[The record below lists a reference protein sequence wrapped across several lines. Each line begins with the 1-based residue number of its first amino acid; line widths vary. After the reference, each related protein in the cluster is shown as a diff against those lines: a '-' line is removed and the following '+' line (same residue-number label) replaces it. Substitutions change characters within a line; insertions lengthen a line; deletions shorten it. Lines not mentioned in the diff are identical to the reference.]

1 VTGPRHIEAGLSPF
15 AEDRYAANSDERFTR
30 LSMRVTMKP
39 SQKGKLRSLT
49 FVLAAVFLLI
59 FGFVP
64 GEGSARLLPALD
76 TSSPY
81 ATMRSFDQEMQ
92 RIAELYQA
100 YRAHPSERA
109 QRALGA
115 ATSRAAHQLLDMSHV
130 PPATHPRVG
139 TRTLLELADIFL
151 RLPEVAPETI
161 PGAPGQTGRPVTA
174 RWTFPGTEIRIERIS
189 QGDAPP
195 DFRFSSSTV
204 ARIYEFHFAIIK
216 EPPLRPAPLTHW
228 RQAQIDMAGPLVP
241 MRLVENLP
249 LWLRRPV
256 LEAPIW
262 KILATLV
269 VAILAFA
276 VMIIWGRLIQ
286 RLARHAT
293 PPRRTARWLTVPLVI
308 TLTASLAH
316 YVIDRQINLTGALD
330 LEALITTLLL
340 YFSAAWAT
348 ALVCRFLAEAIIA
361 SPRVPDDGYDA
372 HLLRLLAR
380 VTGFIG
386 GIAVLVYGANDLG
399 LPALGV
405 AAGLGVGSVALA
417 LASQSTV
424 ENLFGGVSI
433 FADRPFRVGD
443 LIRFN
448 DLKGNVETIGP
459 RSTRIRAP
467 DGTLT
472 TVPNADIARA
482 HVNNLSVRNSFLFE
496 HRVNLPSG
504 ATAAQITA
512 LLAMFRQLLEE
523 HPAIAK
529 SDGPPHVRLTSLAPD
544 SGGIHLFAHVIA
556 KDEEAFLQTQEA
568 LLLRIMKLLSD
579 DAITG
584 TS

>member
-1 VTGPRHIEAGLSPF
+1 MPMHATIKPR
-15 AEDRYAANSDERFTR
+15 
-30 LSMRVTMKP
+30 
-39 SQKGKLRSLT
+39 QKGKLRSLS
-49 FVLAAVFLLI
+49 
-59 FGFVP
+59 FVP
-64 GEGSARLLPALD
+64 AAIFFLILGLLPLASSARLLPALD

-81 ATMRSFDQEMQ
+81 ATMQSFDNELQ
-92 RIAELYQA
+92 RLAALYQT
-100 YRAHPSERA
+100 YRAQPSDQA
-109 QRALGA
+109 QRTLDAAAIRA
-115 ATSRAAHQLLDMSHV
+115 ATQLLDMSHV
-130 PPATHPRVG
+130 APATQIRIG

-161 PGAPGQTGRPVTA
+161 PGAPGQTGRPVPV
-174 RWTFPGTEIRIERIS
+174 RWILPGTEIRIERIS
-189 QGDAPP
+189 QGEAPP

-204 ARIYEFHFAIIK
+204 ARITEFYAAIIDQ
-216 EPPLRPAPLTHW
+216 PPLRPAPLTHW
-228 RQAQIDMAGPLVP
+228 RQAQIDMVGPLIP
-241 MRLVENLP
+241 MGLIENLP
-249 LWLRRPV
+249 QWLRRPV
-256 LEAPIW
+256 MGAPIW
-262 KILATLV
+262 KILASLV
-269 VAILAFA
+269 VTILALA
-276 VMIIWGRLIQ
+276 VIITWWRVIS

-293 PPRRTARWLTVPLVI
+293 PMRRTARWLTVPLVI
-308 TLTASLAH
+308 ALTAGLAD
-316 YVIDRQINLTGALD
+316 YLIDLQINVTGVLG
-330 LEALITTLLL
+330 LEPLAKTFLL
-340 YFSAAWAT
+340 YLAAAWAT

-361 SPRVPDDGYDA
+361 SPRVPDESYDA

-386 GIAVLVYGANDLG
+386 GAAVLVYGANDLG

-433 FADRPFRVGD
+433 FADRAFRVGD
-443 LIRFN
+443 FIRFGV
-448 DLKGNVETIGP
+448 LKGTVEAIGP

-467 DGTLT
+467 DGTLI
-472 TVPNADIARA
+472 TVPNADIAKA

-512 LLAMFRQLLEE
+512 LLAIFRKLLED
-523 HPAIAK
+523 HPAIEK
-529 SDGPPHVRLTSLAPD
+529 SDGPPHVRLTSLTPD

-556 KDEEAFLQTQEA
+556 KDEAAFLHTQEE

-579 DAITG
+579 ETVTG

>member
-1 VTGPRHIEAGLSPF
+1 MPKR
-15 AEDRYAANSDERFTR
+15 
-30 LSMRVTMKP
+30 M
-39 SQKGKLRSLT
+39 
-49 FVLAAVFLLI
+49 FVALLLLI
-59 FGFVP
+59 LGLLP
-64 GEGSARLLPALD
+64 LAGSARLVPALD

-92 RIAELYQA
+92 RIAALYQA
-100 YRAHPSERA
+100 YRAHPTARA
-109 QRALGA
+109 QRALSA
-115 ATSRAAHQLLDMSHV
+115 AASRAANQLLDMSHV
-130 PPATHPRVG
+130 PPATHQRLG
-139 TRTLLELADIFL
+139 LRTLLELADIML
-151 RLPEVAPETI
+151 RLPEIAPETI
-161 PGAPGQTGRPVTA
+161 PGAPGQTGRPVPI
-174 RWTFPGTEIRIERIS
+174 RWTLPDTEIRIERIS
-189 QGDAPP
+189 QGDTPP

-204 ARIYEFHFAIIK
+204 ARIGEFHFAIIDQ
-216 EPPLRPAPLTHW
+216 PPLRPAPLTHW
-228 RQAQIDMAGPLVP
+228 RQAQIDMTGPLVP

-249 LWLRRPV
+249 LWLRRSV
-256 LEAPIW
+256 GEAPIW

-269 VAILAFA
+269 VTILAFA
-276 VMIIWGRLIQ
+276 VMITWGRLIR

-293 PPRRTARWLTVPLVI
+293 PLRRTARWLTVPLVI
-308 TLTASLAH
+308 ALTASLAH
-316 YVIDRQINLTGALD
+316 HLIDRQINLTGVFD
-330 LEALITTLLL
+330 LEALVTTLLL
-340 YFSAAWAT
+340 YIAGAWAM
-348 ALVCRFLAEAIIA
+348 ALIFRFLAEAIIA

-386 GIAVLVYGANDLG
+386 AVAVLVYGANDLG

-448 DLKGNVETIGP
+448 DLKGIVESIGP

-496 HRVNLPSG
+496 HRVNLPPG

-512 LLAMFRQLLEE
+512 LLAMFRKLLED

-529 SDGPPHVRLTSLAPD
+529 SDGPPRVRLTSLAPD

-568 LLLRIMKLLSD
+568 LLLRIMKRLSD

>member
-1 VTGPRHIEAGLSPF
+1 MPQRVF
-15 AEDRYAANSDERFTR
+15 AA
-30 LSMRVTMKP
+30 
-39 SQKGKLRSLT
+39 
-49 FVLAAVFLLI
+49 FLLLI
-59 FGFVP
+59 VGLLP
-64 GEGSARLLPALD
+64 LEGSARLLPALD

-100 YRAHPSERA
+100 YRAQPSDRA

-115 ATSRAAHQLLDMSHV
+115 ATSRAADQLLDMSHV
-130 PPATHPRVG
+130 APATQPRIG
-139 TRTLLELADIFL
+139 TRTLLELTDIIL
-151 RLPEVAPETI
+151 RLPEVTPESI
-161 PGAPGQTGRPVTA
+161 PGAPGQTGRPVPT
-174 RWTFPGTEIRIERIS
+174 RWTLPGTEIRIERIS

-204 ARIYEFHFAIIK
+204 ARIGEFYAAIIDQ
-216 EPPLRPAPLTHW
+216 PPLRPAPLTHW
-228 RQAQIDMAGPLVP
+228 RQAQIDMVGPLIP
-241 MRLVENLP
+241 MGFIENMPQL
-249 LWLRRPV
+249 LRRPV
-256 LEAPIW
+256 MGAPIW
-262 KILATLV
+262 KILASLV
-269 VAILAFA
+269 VTILAIA
-276 VMIIWGRLIQ
+276 VITIWWSVIRRLT
-286 RLARHAT
+286 RHAT
-293 PPRRTARWLTVPLVI
+293 PMRRAARWLTVPLVI
-308 TLTASLAH
+308 ALTAGLAD
-316 YVIDRQINLTGALD
+316 YLIDLQINVTGVLG
-330 LEALITTLLL
+330 LEPLVTTFLL
-340 YFSAAWAT
+340 YLAAAWAT

-386 GIAVLVYGANDLG
+386 GAGVLVYGANDLG

-443 LIRFN
+443 LIRF
-448 DLKGNVETIGP
+448 DGLKGIVESIGP

-472 TVPNADIARA
+472 TVPNADIAKA

-496 HRVNLPSG
+496 HRVNLPTG
-504 ATAAQITA
+504 ANATQITA
-512 LLAMFRQLLEE
+512 LLAIFRKLLEE

-529 SDGPPHVRLTSLAPD
+529 SDSPPHVWLTSLAPD

-556 KDEEAFLQTQEA
+556 KDEAEFLQTQEA

>member
-1 VTGPRHIEAGLSPF
+1 MPQRVFAAFLMLLLGLLP
-15 AEDRYAANSDERFTR
+15 
-30 LSMRVTMKP
+30 
-39 SQKGKLRSLT
+39 
-49 FVLAAVFLLI
+49 LA
-59 FGFVP
+59 
-64 GEGSARLLPALD
+64 GSARLLPALD

-92 RIAELYQA
+92 RIAALHQA
-100 YRAHPSERA
+100 YRAQPSARA

-115 ATSRAAHQLLDMSHV
+115 AASRAANQLLDMSHV
-130 PPATHPRVG
+130 PPATHQRLG
-139 TRTLLELADIFL
+139 LRTLLELADIML
-151 RLPEVAPETI
+151 RLPEIAPETI
-161 PGAPGQTGRPVTA
+161 PGAPGQTGKPVPI
-174 RWTFPGTEIRIERIS
+174 RWTLPDTEIRIERIS

-204 ARIYEFHFAIIK
+204 ARIGEFHFAIIDQ
-216 EPPLRPAPLTHW
+216 PPLRPAPLTHW
-228 RQAQIDMAGPLVP
+228 RQAQIEMAGPLVP
-241 MRLVENLP
+241 MRLIENMP
-249 LWLRRPV
+249 RWLRRPIG
-256 LEAPIW
+256 EAPLW
-262 KILATLV
+262 KILATTV
-269 VAILAFA
+269 VTILAFA
-276 VMIIWGRLIQ
+276 VIITWGRVI
-286 RLARHAT
+286 RRIARNTT
-293 PPRRTARWLTVPLVI
+293 PTRRAARWLTVPLVI
-308 TLTASLAH
+308 ALTASLAH
-316 YVIDRQINLTGALD
+316 HLIDRQINLTGVFD
-330 LEALITTLLL
+330 LEALVTTLLL
-340 YFSAAWAT
+340 YIAGAWAI
-348 ALVCRFLAEAIIA
+348 ALIFRFLAEAIIA

-380 VTGFIG
+380 ITGFIG
-386 GIAVLVYGANDLG
+386 SVAVLVYGANDLG

-443 LIRFN
+443 LIRFDGLN
-448 DLKGNVETIGP
+448 GIVESIGP

-472 TVPNADIARA
+472 TVPNADIAKA

-568 LLLRIMKLLSD
+568 LLLRVMKLLSD

>member
-1 VTGPRHIEAGLSPF
+1 MPQRVF
-15 AEDRYAANSDERFTR
+15 AA
-30 LSMRVTMKP
+30 
-39 SQKGKLRSLT
+39 
-49 FVLAAVFLLI
+49 FLLLI
-59 FGFVP
+59 LGLLP
-64 GEGSARLLPALD
+64 LEGSARLLPALD

-92 RIAELYQA
+92 RIAALHQA
-100 YRAHPSERA
+100 YRAQPSARA

-115 ATSRAAHQLLDMSHV
+115 AASRAANQLLDMSHV
-130 PPATHPRVG
+130 PPATHQRLG
-139 TRTLLELADIFL
+139 LRTLLELADIML
-151 RLPEVAPETI
+151 RLPEIAPETI
-161 PGAPGQTGRPVTA
+161 PGAPGQTGKPVPI
-174 RWTFPGTEIRIERIS
+174 RWTLPDTEIRIERIS
-189 QGDAPP
+189 QGDTPP

-204 ARIYEFHFAIIK
+204 ARIGEFHFAIIDQ
-216 EPPLRPAPLTHW
+216 PPLRPAPLTHW
-228 RQAQIDMAGPLVP
+228 RQAQIEMAGPLVP
-241 MRLVENLP
+241 MRLIENMP
-249 LWLRRPV
+249 LWLRRPIG
-256 LEAPIW
+256 EAPLW
-262 KILATLV
+262 KILATTV
-269 VAILAFA
+269 VTILAFA
-276 VMIIWGRLIQ
+276 VIITWGRVIR
-286 RLARHAT
+286 RLARNTT
-293 PPRRTARWLTVPLVI
+293 PTRRAARWLTVPLVI
-308 TLTASLAH
+308 ALTASLAH
-316 YVIDRQINLTGALD
+316 HLIDRQINLTGVFD
-330 LEALITTLLL
+330 LEALVTTLLL
-340 YFSAAWAT
+340 YIAGAWAM
-348 ALVCRFLAEAIIA
+348 ALIFRLLAEAIIA

-386 GIAVLVYGANDLG
+386 SVAVLVYGANDLG

-443 LIRFN
+443 LIRFDGLN
-448 DLKGNVETIGP
+448 GIVESIGP

-472 TVPNADIARA
+472 TVPNADIAKA

-504 ATAAQITA
+504 ANATQITA
-512 LLAMFRQLLEE
+512 LLAMFRKLLEE
-523 HPAIAK
+523 HPAIEK
-529 SDGPPHVRLTSLAPD
+529 SGGPAHVRLISLAPD

-568 LLLRIMKLLSD
+568 LLLRVMKLLSA

>member
-1 VTGPRHIEAGLSPF
+1 MPQRVF
-15 AEDRYAANSDERFTR
+15 AA
-30 LSMRVTMKP
+30 L
-39 SQKGKLRSLT
+39 L
-49 FVLAAVFLLI
+49 LLI
-59 FGFVP
+59 LGLLP
-64 GEGSARLLPALD
+64 LAGSARLVPALD

-92 RIAELYQA
+92 RIAALYQA
-100 YRAHPSERA
+100 YRAQPSARA

-115 ATSRAAHQLLDMSHV
+115 AASRAANQLLDMSHV
-130 PPATHPRVG
+130 PPATHQRLG
-139 TRTLLELADIFL
+139 LRTLLELADIML
-151 RLPEVAPETI
+151 RLPEIAPETI
-161 PGAPGQTGRPVTA
+161 PGAPGQTGRPVPI
-174 RWTFPGTEIRIERIS
+174 RWTLPDTEIRIERIS
-189 QGDAPP
+189 QGDTPP

-204 ARIYEFHFAIIK
+204 ARIGEFHFAIIDQ
-216 EPPLRPAPLTHW
+216 PPLRPAPLTHW
-228 RQAQIDMAGPLVP
+228 RQAQIDMTGPLVP

-249 LWLRRPV
+249 LWLRRSV
-256 LEAPIW
+256 GEAPIW

-269 VAILAFA
+269 VTILAFA
-276 VMIIWGRLIQ
+276 VMITWGRLIR

-293 PPRRTARWLTVPLVI
+293 PLRRTARWLTVPLVI
-308 TLTASLAH
+308 ALTASLAH
-316 YVIDRQINLTGALD
+316 HLIDRQINLTGVFD
-330 LEALITTLLL
+330 LEALVTTLLL
-340 YFSAAWAT
+340 YIAGAWAM
-348 ALVCRFLAEAIIA
+348 ALIFRFLAEAIIA

-386 GIAVLVYGANDLG
+386 AVAVLVYGANDLG

-448 DLKGNVETIGP
+448 DLKGIVESIGP

-496 HRVNLPSG
+496 HRVNLPPG

-512 LLAMFRQLLEE
+512 LLAMFRKLLED

-529 SDGPPHVRLTSLAPD
+529 SDGPPRVRLTSLAPD

-579 DAITG
+579 DTITG

>member
-1 VTGPRHIEAGLSPF
+1 M
-15 AEDRYAANSDERFTR
+15 YAH
-30 LSMRVTMKP
+30 MKP
-39 SQKGKLRSLT
+39 APKDKLLMPQRV
-49 FVLAAVFLLI
+49 FAAFLLLI
-59 FGFVP
+59 LGLLP
-64 GEGSARLLPALD
+64 LEGSARLLPALD

-92 RIAELYQA
+92 RIAALHQA
-100 YRAHPSERA
+100 YRAQPSARA

-115 ATSRAAHQLLDMSHV
+115 AASRAANQLLDMSHV
-130 PPATHPRVG
+130 PPATHQRLG
-139 TRTLLELADIFL
+139 LRTLLELADIML
-151 RLPEVAPETI
+151 RLPEIAPETI
-161 PGAPGQTGRPVTA
+161 PGAPGQTGRPVPI
-174 RWTFPGTEIRIERIS
+174 RWTLPDTEIRIERIS
-189 QGDAPP
+189 QGDTPP

-204 ARIYEFHFAIIK
+204 ARIGEFHFAIIDQ
-216 EPPLRPAPLTHW
+216 PPLRPAPLTHW
-228 RQAQIDMAGPLVP
+228 RQAQIEMAGPLVP
-241 MRLVENLP
+241 MRLIESMP
-249 LWLRRPV
+249 LWLRRPIG
-256 LEAPIW
+256 EAPLW
-262 KILATLV
+262 KILATTV
-269 VAILAFA
+269 VTILAFA
-276 VMIIWGRLIQ
+276 VIITWGRVI
-286 RLARHAT
+286 RHIARNAT
-293 PPRRTARWLTVPLVI
+293 PTRRAARWLTVPLVI
-308 TLTASLAH
+308 ALTASLAH
-316 YVIDRQINLTGALD
+316 HLIDRQINLTGVFD
-330 LEALITTLLL
+330 LEALVTTLLL
-340 YFSAAWAT
+340 YVAGAWAI
-348 ALVCRFLAEAIIA
+348 ALIFRFLAEAIIA

-386 GIAVLVYGANDLG
+386 SVAVLVYGANDLG

-443 LIRFN
+443 LIRFDGLN
-448 DLKGNVETIGP
+448 GIVESIGP

-472 TVPNADIARA
+472 TVPNADIAKA

-529 SDGPPHVRLTSLAPD
+529 SGGPPHVRLTSLAPD

-556 KDEEAFLQTQEA
+556 KDEEAFLQTQEV
-568 LLLRIMKLLSD
+568 LLLRIMKLLSA

>member
-1 VTGPRHIEAGLSPF
+1 
-15 AEDRYAANSDERFTR
+15 
-30 LSMRVTMKP
+30 MKP
-39 SQKGKLRSLT
+39 APKDKLLMPHRV
-49 FVLAAVFLLI
+49 FAAFLLLI
-59 FGFVP
+59 LGLLP
-64 GEGSARLLPALD
+64 LAGSARLLPALD

-100 YRAHPSERA
+100 YRAQPSARA

-115 ATSRAAHQLLDMSHV
+115 AASRAANQLLDMSHV
-130 PPATHPRVG
+130 PPATQQRLG
-139 TRTLLELADIFL
+139 LRTLLELADIML
-151 RLPEVAPETI
+151 RLPEIAPETI
-161 PGAPGQTGRPVTA
+161 PGAPGQTGRPVPM
-174 RWTFPGTEIRIERIS
+174 RWTLPGTEIRIERIS

-204 ARIYEFHFAIIK
+204 ARIGEFHFALIK
-216 EPPLRPAPLTHW
+216 EPPLRPASLTHW

-241 MRLVENLP
+241 KGIIENMP
-249 LWLRRPV
+249 PWLRRPV
-256 LEAPIW
+256 GEAPIW

-269 VAILAFA
+269 VTILALA
-276 VMIIWGRLIQ
+276 VIIIWGSVIR

-293 PPRRTARWLTVPLVI
+293 PLRRTARWLTVPLVI
-308 TLTASLAH
+308 ALTASLAH
-316 YVIDRQINLTGALD
+316 HLIDRQINLTGVFD
-330 LEALITTLLL
+330 LEALVTTLLL
-340 YFSAAWAT
+340 YVAGAWAI
-348 ALVCRFLAEAIIA
+348 ALICRFLAEAIIA

-386 GIAVLVYGANDLG
+386 SVAVLVYGANDLG

-443 LIRFN
+443 LIRFDALN
-448 DLKGNVETIGP
+448 GIVESIGP

-472 TVPNADIARA
+472 TVPNADIAKA

-496 HRVNLPSG
+496 HRVNLPPG

-512 LLAMFRQLLEE
+512 LLAMLRKLLEE

-529 SDGPPHVRLTSLAPD
+529 SGGPPHVRLTSLAPD

-568 LLLRIMKLLSD
+568 LLLRIMKRLSD

>member
-1 VTGPRHIEAGLSPF
+1 MHAH
-15 AEDRYAANSDERFTR
+15 
-30 LSMRVTMKP
+30 MKP
-39 SQKGKLRSLT
+39 APKDKLLMPHRA
-49 FVLAAVFLLI
+49 FAAFFLLI
-59 FGFVP
+59 LGLLPF
-64 GEGSARLLPALD
+64 EGSARLLPALD

-81 ATMRSFDQEMQ
+81 ATMRSFEQEMQ
-92 RIAELYQA
+92 RIAELYKD
-100 YRAHPSERA
+100 YRAHPSDRA

-161 PGAPGQTGRPVTA
+161 PGAPGQTGRPVTT

-241 MRLVENLP
+241 LGLVENLP
-249 LWLRRPV
+249 LWLRRPI

-276 VMIIWGRLIQ
+276 VMIMWGRLIQ

-293 PPRRTARWLTVPLVI
+293 PLRRTARWLTVPLVI
-308 TLTASLAH
+308 ALTASLAH
-316 YVIDRQINLTGALD
+316 YVIDRQINLTGVLD

-340 YFSAAWAT
+340 YFAAAWAT

-448 DLKGNVETIGP
+448 DLKGIVESIGP

-467 DGTLT
+467 DATLT

-504 ATAAQITA
+504 ANATRITA
-512 LLAMFRQLLEE
+512 LLAMFRKLLEE
-523 HPAIAK
+523 HPAINK
-529 SDGPPHVRLTSLAPD
+529 SGGPPHVRLISLAPD
-544 SGGIHLFAHVIA
+544 SGGIHLFAHVTA

-568 LLLRIMKLLSD
+568 LLLRIMKLLAD
-579 DAITG
+579 EAITG

>member
-1 VTGPRHIEAGLSPF
+1 MHA
-15 AEDRYAANSDERFTR
+15 
-30 LSMRVTMKP
+30 TMKP
-39 SQKGKLRSLT
+39 RQKGKQRRLP
-49 FVLAAVFLLI
+49 FVLAAALLLLLDLL
-59 FGFVP
+59 P
-64 GEGSARLLPALD
+64 LEGSARLLPALD
-76 TSSPY
+76 TSTPY

-92 RIAELYQA
+92 RIADLYQA
-100 YRAHPSERA
+100 YRAQPSDRA

-115 ATSRAAHQLLDMSHV
+115 ATSRAAEQLLDMSQV

-139 TRTLLELADIFL
+139 TRTLLELADILL
-151 RLPEVAPETI
+151 RLPELAQETI
-161 PGAPGQTGRPVTA
+161 PGAPGQTGRPVPS
-174 RWTFPGTEIRIERIS
+174 RWTLPGTEIRIERVS

-204 ARIYEFHFAIIK
+204 ARIREFHFAIIDQ
-216 EPPLRPAPLTHW
+216 PPLRPAPLTHW

-241 MRLVENLP
+241 MRLIENLP
-249 LWLRRPV
+249 LWLRRPI

-276 VMIIWGRLIQ
+276 VMIMWGRLIQ

-293 PPRRTARWLTVPLVI
+293 PPRRAARWLTVPLVI
-308 TLTASLAH
+308 ALTASLAH
-316 YVIDRQINLTGALD
+316 YLIDRQINLTGVLD

-340 YFSAAWAT
+340 YFAAAWAT

-386 GIAVLVYGANDLG
+386 GATVLIYGANELG

-443 LIRFN
+443 VIRFN
-448 DLKGNVETIGP
+448 DLRGTVESIGP
-459 RSTRIRAP
+459 RSTRIRAM

-496 HRVNLPSG
+496 HRVNLPTG
-504 ATAAQITA
+504 ANATQITA
-512 LLAMFRQLLEE
+512 LLAALSNLLEQ
-523 HPAIAK
+523 HPAIEK
-529 SDGPPHVRLTSLAPD
+529 SDGLPQVRLTSLAPD
-544 SGGIHLFAHVIA
+544 AGGIHLFAHVLA

-568 LLLRIMKLLSD
+568 LLLRIMQL
-579 DAITG
+579 ITG
-584 TS
+584 DIPPAIA

>member
-1 VTGPRHIEAGLSPF
+1 M
-15 AEDRYAANSDERFTR
+15 YAH
-30 LSMRVTMKP
+30 MKP
-39 SQKGKLRSLT
+39 APKDKLLMPQRV
-49 FVLAAVFLLI
+49 FAAFLLLI
-59 FGFVP
+59 LGLLP
-64 GEGSARLLPALD
+64 LEGSARLLPALD

-92 RIAELYQA
+92 RIAELYQD

-241 MRLVENLP
+241 LGLVENLP
-249 LWLRRPV
+249 LWLRRPI

-276 VMIIWGRLIQ
+276 VMIMWGRLIQ

-293 PPRRTARWLTVPLVI
+293 PLRRTARWLTVPLVI
-308 TLTASLAH
+308 ALTASLAH
-316 YVIDRQINLTGALD
+316 YVIDRQINLTGVLD

-340 YFSAAWAT
+340 YFAAAWAT

-448 DLKGNVETIGP
+448 DLKGNVESIGP

-472 TVPNADIARA
+472 TVPNADIAKA

-512 LLAMFRQLLEE
+512 LLAMFRKLLEE
-523 HPAIAK
+523 HPAIKK

-568 LLLRIMKLLSD
+568 LLLRIMKLLAD
-579 DAITG
+579 ETITG

>member
-1 VTGPRHIEAGLSPF
+1 MPQRVF
-15 AEDRYAANSDERFTR
+15 AA
-30 LSMRVTMKP
+30 
-39 SQKGKLRSLT
+39 
-49 FVLAAVFLLI
+49 FLLLI
-59 FGFVP
+59 LGLLP
-64 GEGSARLLPALD
+64 LEGSARLLPALD

-100 YRAHPSERA
+100 YRAHPSDRA

-115 ATSRAAHQLLDMSHV
+115 AASRAANQLLDMSHV
-130 PPATHPRVG
+130 PPATHQRLG
-139 TRTLLELADIFL
+139 LRTLLELADIML
-151 RLPEVAPETI
+151 RLPEIAPETI
-161 PGAPGQTGRPVTA
+161 PGAPGQTGRPVPM
-174 RWTFPGTEIRIERIS
+174 RWTLPDTEIRIERIS
-189 QGDAPP
+189 QGDTPP

-204 ARIYEFHFAIIK
+204 ARIGEFHFAIIDQ
-216 EPPLRPAPLTHW
+216 PPLRPAPLTHW

-241 MRLVENLP
+241 MRLIENMP
-249 LWLRRPV
+249 RWLRRSV
-256 LEAPIW
+256 GEAPIW

-269 VAILAFA
+269 VTILAFA
-276 VMIIWGRLIQ
+276 VMITWGRLIR

-293 PPRRTARWLTVPLVI
+293 PLRRTARWLTVPLVI
-308 TLTASLAH
+308 ALTASLAH
-316 YVIDRQINLTGALD
+316 HLIDRQINLTGVFD
-330 LEALITTLLL
+330 LEALVTTLLL
-340 YFSAAWAT
+340 YTAGAWAM
-348 ALVCRFLAEAIIA
+348 ALIFRFLAEAIIA

-386 GIAVLVYGANDLG
+386 AVAVLVYGANDLG

-448 DLKGNVETIGP
+448 DLKGIVESIGP

-496 HRVNLPSG
+496 HRVNLPPG

-512 LLAMFRQLLEE
+512 LLAMFRKLLED

-556 KDEEAFLQTQEA
+556 KDGEAFLQTQEA

-579 DAITG
+579 DTITG

>member
-1 VTGPRHIEAGLSPF
+1 VT
-15 AEDRYAANSDERFTR
+15 
-30 LSMRVTMKP
+30 
-39 SQKGKLRSLT
+39 
-49 FVLAAVFLLI
+49 
-59 FGFVP
+59 
-64 GEGSARLLPALD
+64 
-76 TSSPY
+76 
-81 ATMRSFDQEMQ
+81 
-92 RIAELYQA
+92 
-100 YRAHPSERA
+100 
-109 QRALGA
+109 
-115 ATSRAAHQLLDMSHV
+115 
-130 PPATHPRVG
+130 
-139 TRTLLELADIFL
+139 
-151 RLPEVAPETI
+151 
-161 PGAPGQTGRPVTA
+161 
-174 RWTFPGTEIRIERIS
+174 
-189 QGDAPP
+189 
-195 DFRFSSSTV
+195 
-204 ARIYEFHFAIIK
+204 
-216 EPPLRPAPLTHW
+216 
-228 RQAQIDMAGPLVP
+228 
-241 MRLVENLP
+241 
-249 LWLRRPV
+249 
-256 LEAPIW
+256 
-262 KILATLV
+262 
-269 VAILAFA
+269 ILAFA
-276 VMIIWGRLIQ
+276 VIITWGRVI
-286 RLARHAT
+286 RRIARNTT
-293 PPRRTARWLTVPLVI
+293 PTRRAARWLTVPLVI
-308 TLTASLAH
+308 ALTASLAH
-316 YVIDRQINLTGALD
+316 HLIDRQINLTGVFD
-330 LEALITTLLL
+330 LEALVTTLLL
-340 YFSAAWAT
+340 YVAGAWAI
-348 ALVCRFLAEAIIA
+348 ALIFRFLAEAIIA

-386 GIAVLVYGANDLG
+386 SVAVLVYGANDLG

-443 LIRFN
+443 LIRFDGLN
-448 DLKGNVETIGP
+448 GIVESIGP

-472 TVPNADIARA
+472 TVPNADIAKA

-529 SDGPPHVRLTSLAPD
+529 LGGPPHVRLTSLAPD

-556 KDEEAFLQTQEA
+556 KDEAAFLQTQEA

>member
-1 VTGPRHIEAGLSPF
+1 MPQRVF
-15 AEDRYAANSDERFTR
+15 AA
-30 LSMRVTMKP
+30 L
-39 SQKGKLRSLT
+39 L
-49 FVLAAVFLLI
+49 LLI
-59 FGFVP
+59 LGLLP
-64 GEGSARLLPALD
+64 LAGSARLVPALD

-92 RIAELYQA
+92 RIAALYQA
-100 YRAHPSERA
+100 YRAQPSARA

-115 ATSRAAHQLLDMSHV
+115 AASRAANQLLDMSHV
-130 PPATHPRVG
+130 PPATHQRLG
-139 TRTLLELADIFL
+139 LRTLLELADIML
-151 RLPEVAPETI
+151 RLPEIAPETI
-161 PGAPGQTGRPVTA
+161 PGAPGQTSRPVPI
-174 RWTFPGTEIRIERIS
+174 RWTLPDTEIRIERIS
-189 QGDAPP
+189 QGDTPP

-204 ARIYEFHFAIIK
+204 ARIGEFHFAIIDQ
-216 EPPLRPAPLTHW
+216 PPLRPAPLTHW
-228 RQAQIDMAGPLVP
+228 RQAQIDMTGPLVP
-241 MRLVENLP
+241 IRLIENMP
-249 LWLRRPV
+249 RWLRRSV
-256 LEAPIW
+256 GEAPIW

-269 VAILAFA
+269 VTILAFA
-276 VMIIWGRLIQ
+276 VMITWGRLIR

-293 PPRRTARWLTVPLVI
+293 PLRRTARWLTVPLVI
-308 TLTASLAH
+308 ALTASLAH
-316 YVIDRQINLTGALD
+316 HLIDRQINLTGVFD
-330 LEALITTLLL
+330 LEALVTTLLL
-340 YFSAAWAT
+340 YTAGAWAM
-348 ALVCRFLAEAIIA
+348 ALIFRFLAEAIIA

-386 GIAVLVYGANDLG
+386 AVAVLVYGANDLG

-448 DLKGNVETIGP
+448 DLKGIVESIGP

-496 HRVNLPSG
+496 HRVNLPPG

-512 LLAMFRQLLEE
+512 LLAMFRKLLED

-529 SDGPPHVRLTSLAPD
+529 SDGPPRVRLTSLAPD

-579 DAITG
+579 DTITG

>member
-1 VTGPRHIEAGLSPF
+1 M
-15 AEDRYAANSDERFTR
+15 YAH
-30 LSMRVTMKP
+30 MKP
-39 SQKGKLRSLT
+39 APKDKLLMPQRV
-49 FVLAAVFLLI
+49 FAALPLLI
-59 FGFVP
+59 LGLLP
-64 GEGSARLLPALD
+64 LAGSARLLPALD

-92 RIAELYQA
+92 RIAALHQA
-100 YRAHPSERA
+100 YRAQPSARA

-115 ATSRAAHQLLDMSHV
+115 AASRAANQLLDMSHV
-130 PPATHPRVG
+130 PPATHQRLG
-139 TRTLLELADIFL
+139 LRTLLELADIML
-151 RLPEVAPETI
+151 RLPEIAPDTI
-161 PGAPGQTGRPVTA
+161 PGAPGQTGRPVPI
-174 RWTFPGTEIRIERIS
+174 RWTLPDTEIRIERIS
-189 QGDAPP
+189 QGDTPP

-204 ARIYEFHFAIIK
+204 ARIGEFHFAIIDQ
-216 EPPLRPAPLTHW
+216 PPLRPAPLTHW
-228 RQAQIDMAGPLVP
+228 RQAQIEMAGPLVP
-241 MRLVENLP
+241 MRLIENMP
-249 LWLRRPV
+249 RWLRRPIG
-256 LEAPIW
+256 EAPLW
-262 KILATLV
+262 KILATTV
-269 VAILAFA
+269 VTILAFA
-276 VMIIWGRLIQ
+276 VIITWGRVI
-286 RLARHAT
+286 RRIARNTT
-293 PPRRTARWLTVPLVI
+293 PTRRAARWLTVPLVI
-308 TLTASLAH
+308 ALTASLAH
-316 YVIDRQINLTGALD
+316 HLIDRQINLTGVFD
-330 LEALITTLLL
+330 LEALVTTLLL
-340 YFSAAWAT
+340 YVAGAWAI
-348 ALVCRFLAEAIIA
+348 ALIFRFLAEAIIA

-380 VTGFIG
+380 ITGFIG
-386 GIAVLVYGANDLG
+386 SVAVLVYGANDLG

-443 LIRFN
+443 LIRFDGLN
-448 DLKGNVETIGP
+448 GIVESIGP

-472 TVPNADIARA
+472 TVPNADIAKA

-512 LLAMFRQLLEE
+512 LLAMLRKLLEE

-568 LLLRIMKLLSD
+568 LLLRIMKLLAD
-579 DAITG
+579 DSITG

>member
-1 VTGPRHIEAGLSPF
+1 
-15 AEDRYAANSDERFTR
+15 
-30 LSMRVTMKP
+30 MRVTMKP
-39 SQKGKLRSLT
+39 RQKGKLRGLSL
-49 FVLAAVFLLI
+49 VIVAAFLL
-59 FGFVP
+59 FLGLLPF
-64 GEGSARLLPALD
+64 EGSARLLPALD

-81 ATMRSFDQEMQ
+81 ATMRSFEQEML

-115 ATSRAAHQLLDMSHV
+115 ATSRAAEQLLDMSHV

-139 TRTLLELADIFL
+139 ARTLLELADIFL

-161 PGAPGQTGRPVTA
+161 PGAPGQTGRPVTV

-204 ARIYEFHFAIIK
+204 ARINEFHFAIIK
-216 EPPLRPAPLTHW
+216 QPPLRPAPLTHW

-293 PPRRTARWLTVPLVI
+293 PPRRAARWLTVPLVI
-308 TLTASLAH
+308 ALTASLAH
-316 YVIDRQINLTGALD
+316 YVIDRQINLTGVLD

-340 YFSAAWAT
+340 YFAAAWAT

-443 LIRFN
+443 VIRFN
-448 DLKGNVETIGP
+448 DLKGIVESIGP

-504 ATAAQITA
+504 ANATQITA
-512 LLAMFRQLLEE
+512 LLAMFRKLLEE
-523 HPAIAK
+523 HPAIEK
-529 SDGPPHVRLTSLAPD
+529 VDGPPHVRLTSLAPD
-544 SGGIHLFAHVIA
+544 SGGIHLFAHVTA

-568 LLLRIMKLLSD
+568 LLLRIMRLLAD
-579 DAITG
+579 ETITG

>member
-1 VTGPRHIEAGLSPF
+1 MPQRVF
-15 AEDRYAANSDERFTR
+15 AA
-30 LSMRVTMKP
+30 L
-39 SQKGKLRSLT
+39 L
-49 FVLAAVFLLI
+49 LLI
-59 FGFVP
+59 LGLLP
-64 GEGSARLLPALD
+64 LAGSARLVPALD

-100 YRAHPSERA
+100 YRAHPSDRA

-115 ATSRAAHQLLDMSHV
+115 ATSRAAEQLLDMSNV

-139 TRTLLELADIFL
+139 ARTLLELADIFL

-161 PGAPGQTGRPVTA
+161 PGAPGQTGRPVTV

-189 QGDAPP
+189 KGDAPP

-204 ARIYEFHFAIIK
+204 ARINEFHFAIIK
-216 EPPLRPAPLTHW
+216 QPPLRPAPLTHW
-228 RQAQIDMAGPLVP
+228 RQAQIDMTGPLVP

-262 KILATLV
+262 KILASLV

-276 VMIIWGRLIQ
+276 VMIMWGRLIQ

-293 PPRRTARWLTVPLVI
+293 PPRRIARWLTVPLVI
-308 TLTASLAH
+308 ALTASLAH
-316 YVIDRQINLTGALD
+316 YLIDRHINLTGLLD

-340 YFSAAWAT
+340 YFAAAWAT

-386 GIAVLVYGANDLG
+386 AVAVLVYGANDLG

-443 LIRFN
+443 VIRFN
-448 DLKGNVETIGP
+448 DLKGIVESIGP

-496 HRVNLPSG
+496 HRVNLPPG

-512 LLAMFRQLLEE
+512 LLAMFRKLLED

>member
-1 VTGPRHIEAGLSPF
+1 MPQRVF
-15 AEDRYAANSDERFTR
+15 AA
-30 LSMRVTMKP
+30 
-39 SQKGKLRSLT
+39 
-49 FVLAAVFLLI
+49 FLLLI
-59 FGFVP
+59 LGLLP
-64 GEGSARLLPALD
+64 LEGSARLLPALD

-92 RIAELYQA
+92 RIAELYQD

-174 RWTFPGTEIRIERIS
+174 RWTFPGTEIRLERVS

-216 EPPLRPAPLTHW
+216 EPPLRSAPLTHW

-293 PPRRTARWLTVPLVI
+293 PPRRTARWLTVPLI
-308 TLTASLAH
+308 IALTASLAH
-316 YVIDRQINLTGALD
+316 YLIDRQINLTGVLD

-340 YFSAAWAT
+340 YFAAAWAT

-443 LIRFN
+443 VIRFN
-448 DLKGNVETIGP
+448 DLKGIVESIGP

-496 HRVNLPSG
+496 HRVNLPPG
-504 ATAAQITA
+504 ATAAQVAA
-512 LLAMFRQLLEE
+512 LLTMFRKLLEE
-523 HPAIAK
+523 HPAIEK
-529 SDGPPHVRLTSLAPD
+529 SDGPPHVQLTSLAPD

-568 LLLRIMKLLSD
+568 LLLRIMKLLAD

>member
-1 VTGPRHIEAGLSPF
+1 MPQRVF
-15 AEDRYAANSDERFTR
+15 AA
-30 LSMRVTMKP
+30 L
-39 SQKGKLRSLT
+39 L
-49 FVLAAVFLLI
+49 LLI
-59 FGFVP
+59 LGLLP
-64 GEGSARLLPALD
+64 LAGSARLVPALD

-92 RIAELYQA
+92 RIAALYQA
-100 YRAHPSERA
+100 YRAQPSARA

-115 ATSRAAHQLLDMSHV
+115 AASRAANQLLDMSHV
-130 PPATHPRVG
+130 PPATHQRLG
-139 TRTLLELADIFL
+139 LRTLLELADIML
-151 RLPEVAPETI
+151 RLPEIAPETI
-161 PGAPGQTGRPVTA
+161 PGAPGQTGRPVPI
-174 RWTFPGTEIRIERIS
+174 RWTLPDTEIRIERIS
-189 QGDAPP
+189 QGDTPP

-204 ARIYEFHFAIIK
+204 ARIGEFHFAIIDQ
-216 EPPLRPAPLTHW
+216 PPLRPAPLTHW
-228 RQAQIDMAGPLVP
+228 RQAQIDMTGPLVP

-249 LWLRRPV
+249 LWLRRSV
-256 LEAPIW
+256 GEAPIW

-269 VAILAFA
+269 VTILAFA
-276 VMIIWGRLIQ
+276 VMITWGRLIR

-293 PPRRTARWLTVPLVI
+293 PLRRTARWLTVPLVI
-308 TLTASLAH
+308 ALTASLAH
-316 YVIDRQINLTGALD
+316 HLIDRQINLTGVFD
-330 LEALITTLLL
+330 LEALVTTLLL
-340 YFSAAWAT
+340 YIAGAWAM
-348 ALVCRFLAEAIIA
+348 ALIFRFLAEAIIA

-386 GIAVLVYGANDLG
+386 AVAVLVYGANDLG

-448 DLKGNVETIGP
+448 DLKGIVESIGP

-496 HRVNLPSG
+496 HRVNLPPG

-512 LLAMFRQLLEE
+512 LLAMFRKLLED

-568 LLLRIMKLLSD
+568 LLLCIMKLLSD

>member
-1 VTGPRHIEAGLSPF
+1 MPQRVF
-15 AEDRYAANSDERFTR
+15 AA
-30 LSMRVTMKP
+30 
-39 SQKGKLRSLT
+39 
-49 FVLAAVFLLI
+49 FLLLI
-59 FGFVP
+59 VGLLP
-64 GEGSARLLPALD
+64 LEGSARLLPALD

-81 ATMRSFDQEMQ
+81 ATMQSFDQEMQ
-92 RIAELYQA
+92 RIAALHQA
-100 YRAHPSERA
+100 YRAQPSARA

-115 ATSRAAHQLLDMSHV
+115 AASRAADQLLDMNHV
-130 PPATHPRVG
+130 PPATQPRVG
-139 TRTLLELADIFL
+139 TRTLLALADIFL

-174 RWTFPGTEIRIERIS
+174 RWTFPGTEIRIERVS

-204 ARIYEFHFAIIK
+204 ARIREFHFAIIDQ
-216 EPPLRPAPLTHW
+216 PPLRPAPLTHW

-241 MRLVENLP
+241 MGLIENLP

-256 LEAPIW
+256 MDAPIW
-262 KILATLV
+262 KVLATLV
-269 VAILAFA
+269 VTILTFA
-276 VMIIWGRLIQ
+276 VMIIWGRLIR

-293 PPRRTARWLTVPLVI
+293 PARRIARWLTVPLVI
-308 TLTASLAH
+308 ALTARLAH
-316 YVIDRQINLTGALD
+316 FIIDSQINLTGVLG
-330 LEALITTLLL
+330 LEALITTFLL
-340 YFSAAWAT
+340 YLAAAWAT

-361 SPRVPDDGYDA
+361 SPRLPDDGYDA

-380 VTGFIG
+380 VTGFIC

-433 FADRPFRVGD
+433 FADRPFRAGD

-448 DLKGNVETIGP
+448 NLKGIVESIGP

-472 TVPNADIARA
+472 TVPNADIAKA

-504 ATAAQITA
+504 ANATQITA
-512 LLAMFRQLLEE
+512 LLAILRKLLEE
-523 HPAIAK
+523 HTAIAK

-544 SGGIHLFAHVIA
+544 SGGIHIFAHMIA
-556 KDEEAFLQTQEA
+556 KDEEAFLQTQEE
-568 LLLRIMKLLSD
+568 LLLRIMNLLAD
-579 DAITG
+579 ETITG

>member
-1 VTGPRHIEAGLSPF
+1 MHAHIKPAPKDKLLMPQRVF
-15 AEDRYAANSDERFTR
+15 AA
-30 LSMRVTMKP
+30 
-39 SQKGKLRSLT
+39 
-49 FVLAAVFLLI
+49 FLLLI
-59 FGFVP
+59 LGLLP
-64 GEGSARLLPALD
+64 LEGSARLLPALD

-100 YRAHPSERA
+100 YRAQPSDRA

-115 ATSRAAHQLLDMSHV
+115 ATSRAADQLLDMSHV

-174 RWTFPGTEIRIERIS
+174 RWTSPGTEIRIERIS

-204 ARIYEFHFAIIK
+204 ARIGEFHFAIIDQ
-216 EPPLRPAPLTHW
+216 PPLRPAPLTHW

-276 VMIIWGRLIQ
+276 VMIMWGRLIQ
-286 RLARHAT
+286 RIARHAT
-293 PPRRTARWLTVPLVI
+293 PPRRIARWLTVPLVI
-308 TLTASLAH
+308 ALTASLAH
-316 YVIDRQINLTGALD
+316 YLIDRQINLTGALD

-340 YFSAAWAT
+340 YFAAAWAT

-386 GIAVLVYGANDLG
+386 GIAILVYGANDLG

-448 DLKGNVETIGP
+448 DLRGIVESIGP

-472 TVPNADIARA
+472 TVPNADIAKA

-496 HRVNLPSG
+496 HRVNLPTG

-523 HPAIAK
+523 HPAIKK

-544 SGGIHLFAHVIA
+544 SGGIHLFAHVAAI
-556 KDEEAFLQTQEA
+556 DEEAFLQTQEA
-568 LLLRIMKLLSD
+568 LLLRIMKLLAD
-579 DAITG
+579 KTITG

>member
-1 VTGPRHIEAGLSPF
+1 MPQRVF
-15 AEDRYAANSDERFTR
+15 AA
-30 LSMRVTMKP
+30 L
-39 SQKGKLRSLT
+39 L
-49 FVLAAVFLLI
+49 LLI
-59 FGFVP
+59 LGLLP
-64 GEGSARLLPALD
+64 LAGSARLVPALD

-92 RIAELYQA
+92 RIAALYQA
-100 YRAHPSERA
+100 YRAQPSARA

-115 ATSRAAHQLLDMSHV
+115 AASRAANQLLDMSHV
-130 PPATHPRVG
+130 PPATHQRLG
-139 TRTLLELADIFL
+139 LRTLLELADIML
-151 RLPEVAPETI
+151 RLPEIAPETI
-161 PGAPGQTGRPVTA
+161 PGAPGQTGRPVPI
-174 RWTFPGTEIRIERIS
+174 RWTLPDTEIRIERIS
-189 QGDAPP
+189 QGDTPP

-204 ARIYEFHFAIIK
+204 ARIGEFHFAIIDQ
-216 EPPLRPAPLTHW
+216 PPLRPAPLTHW
-228 RQAQIDMAGPLVP
+228 RQAQIDMTGPLVP

-249 LWLRRPV
+249 LWLRRSV
-256 LEAPIW
+256 GEAPIW

-269 VAILAFA
+269 VTILAFA
-276 VMIIWGRLIQ
+276 VMITWGRLIR

-293 PPRRTARWLTVPLVI
+293 PLRRTARWLTVPLVI
-308 TLTASLAH
+308 ALTASLAH
-316 YVIDRQINLTGALD
+316 HLIDRQINLTGVFD
-330 LEALITTLLL
+330 LEALVTTLLL
-340 YFSAAWAT
+340 YTAGAWAM
-348 ALVCRFLAEAIIA
+348 ALIFRFLAEAIIA

-386 GIAVLVYGANDLG
+386 AVAVLVYGANDLG

-448 DLKGNVETIGP
+448 DLKGIVESIGP

-496 HRVNLPSG
+496 HRVNLPPG

-512 LLAMFRQLLEE
+512 LLAMFRKLLED

-568 LLLRIMKLLSD
+568 LLLRIMKRLSD

>member
-1 VTGPRHIEAGLSPF
+1 
-15 AEDRYAANSDERFTR
+15 
-30 LSMRVTMKP
+30 
-39 SQKGKLRSLT
+39 
-49 FVLAAVFLLI
+49 
-59 FGFVP
+59 
-64 GEGSARLLPALD
+64 
-76 TSSPY
+76 
-81 ATMRSFDQEMQ
+81 
-92 RIAELYQA
+92 
-100 YRAHPSERA
+100 
-109 QRALGA
+109 
-115 ATSRAAHQLLDMSHV
+115 
-130 PPATHPRVG
+130 
-139 TRTLLELADIFL
+139 LLELADIML
-151 RLPEVAPETI
+151 RLPEIAPDTI
-161 PGAPGQTGRPVTA
+161 PGAPGQTGRPVPI
-174 RWTFPGTEIRIERIS
+174 RWTLPDTEIRIERIS

-204 ARIYEFHFAIIK
+204 ARIGEFHFAIIDQ
-216 EPPLRPAPLTHW
+216 PPLRPAPLTHW
-228 RQAQIDMAGPLVP
+228 RQAQIEMAGPLVP
-241 MRLVENLP
+241 MRLIENMP
-249 LWLRRPV
+249 RWLRRPIG
-256 LEAPIW
+256 EAPLW
-262 KILATLV
+262 KILATTV
-269 VAILAFA
+269 VTILAFA
-276 VMIIWGRLIQ
+276 VIITWGRVIR
-286 RLARHAT
+286 RLARNTT
-293 PPRRTARWLTVPLVI
+293 PTRRAARWLTVPLVI
-308 TLTASLAH
+308 ALTASLAH
-316 YVIDRQINLTGALD
+316 HLIDRQINLTGVFD
-330 LEALITTLLL
+330 LEALVTTLLL
-340 YFSAAWAT
+340 YVAGAWAI
-348 ALVCRFLAEAIIA
+348 ALIFRFLAEAIIA

-380 VTGFIG
+380 ITGFIG
-386 GIAVLVYGANDLG
+386 SVAVLVYGANDLG

-443 LIRFN
+443 LIRFDGLN
-448 DLKGNVETIGP
+448 GIVESIGP

-472 TVPNADIARA
+472 TVPNADIAKA

-529 SDGPPHVRLTSLAPD
+529 SGGPPHVRLTSLAPD

-568 LLLRIMKLLSD
+568 LLLRIMKLLSA

>member
-1 VTGPRHIEAGLSPF
+1 
-15 AEDRYAANSDERFTR
+15 
-30 LSMRVTMKP
+30 MKP
-39 SQKGKLRSLT
+39 APKDKLLMPHRVFAAFLMLLLGLLP
-49 FVLAAVFLLI
+49 LA
-59 FGFVP
+59 
-64 GEGSARLLPALD
+64 GSARLLPALD

-81 ATMRSFDQEMQ
+81 ATMRSFEQEMQ
-92 RIAELYQA
+92 RIAALYQA
-100 YRAHPSERA
+100 YRAQPSDQA

-139 TRTLLELADIFL
+139 TRTLLELTDILL

-174 RWTFPGTEIRIERIS
+174 RWTFPGTEIRIERVS
-189 QGDAPP
+189 EGDAPP

-204 ARIYEFHFAIIK
+204 ARIGEFYSAIIDQ
-216 EPPLRPAPLTHW
+216 PPLRPAPLTHW

-241 MRLVENLP
+241 MGLIEKLP

-256 LEAPIW
+256 IGAPIW
-262 KILATLV
+262 KHLATVVVTILA
-269 VAILAFA
+269 LA
-276 VMIIWGRLIQ
+276 VIITWWGVIRRLT
-286 RLARHAT
+286 RHAT
-293 PPRRTARWLTVPLVI
+293 PLRRIARWLTVPLVI
-308 TLTASLAH
+308 ALTASLAH
-316 YVIDRQINLTGALD
+316 HSVDRQINLTGALD
-330 LEALITTLLL
+330 LEPLVTTSLL
-340 YFSAAWAT
+340 YFAAAWAT
-348 ALVCRFLAEAIIA
+348 ALICRFLAEAIIA

-386 GIAVLVYGANDLG
+386 GIAVLVYGANDVG

-448 DLKGNVETIGP
+448 DLKGNVESIGP

-472 TVPNADIARA
+472 TVPNADIAKA

-496 HRVNLPSG
+496 HRVNLPPG

-512 LLAMFRQLLEE
+512 LLAMFRKLLEE

-568 LLLRIMKLLSD
+568 LLLRIMKLLSA

>member
-1 VTGPRHIEAGLSPF
+1 
-15 AEDRYAANSDERFTR
+15 
-30 LSMRVTMKP
+30 
-39 SQKGKLRSLT
+39 
-49 FVLAAVFLLI
+49 
-59 FGFVP
+59 
-64 GEGSARLLPALD
+64 
-76 TSSPY
+76 
-81 ATMRSFDQEMQ
+81 MRSFEQEMQ
-92 RIAELYQA
+92 RIAELYQD

-115 ATSRAAHQLLDMSHV
+115 ATSRAAEQLLDMSHV

-139 TRTLLELADIFL
+139 ARTLLELADIFL

-161 PGAPGQTGRPVTA
+161 PGAPGQTGRPVTV

-204 ARIYEFHFAIIK
+204 ARINEFHFAIIK
-216 EPPLRPAPLTHW
+216 QPPLRPAPLTHW

-276 VMIIWGRLIQ
+276 VMIMWGRLIQ

-293 PPRRTARWLTVPLVI
+293 PPRRAARWLTVPLVI
-308 TLTASLAH
+308 ALTASLAH
-316 YVIDRQINLTGALD
+316 YVIDRQINLTGVLD

-340 YFSAAWAT
+340 YFAAAWAT

-448 DLKGNVETIGP
+448 DLKGNVESIGP

-482 HVNNLSVRNSFLFE
+482 HINNLSVRNSFLFE

-512 LLAMFRQLLEE
+512 LLAMFRKLLEE
-523 HPAIAK
+523 HPAIKK

-544 SGGIHLFAHVIA
+544 SGGIHLFAHVTA
-556 KDEEAFLQTQEA
+556 KDEAAFLQTQEA
-568 LLLRIMKLLSD
+568 LLLRIMKLLAD
-579 DAITG
+579 EAITG

>member
-1 VTGPRHIEAGLSPF
+1 MPHRVF
-15 AEDRYAANSDERFTR
+15 AA
-30 LSMRVTMKP
+30 
-39 SQKGKLRSLT
+39 
-49 FVLAAVFLLI
+49 FLLLI
-59 FGFVP
+59 LGLLPF
-64 GEGSARLLPALD
+64 EGSARLLPALD

-100 YRAHPSERA
+100 YRAQPSDQA

-115 ATSRAAHQLLDMSHV
+115 ATSRAAEHLLDMSQV
-130 PPATHPRVG
+130 PPATQGRVG
-139 TRTLLELADIFL
+139 ARTLLELADIFL
-151 RLPEVAPETI
+151 RLPELAQHTI
-161 PGAPGQTGRPVTA
+161 PGAPGQTGIPVPT
-174 RWTFPGTEIRIERIS
+174 RWILPGTEIRIERIS

-204 ARIYEFHFAIIK
+204 ARINEFYAAIIK
-216 EPPLRPAPLTHW
+216 QPPLRPAPLTHW
-228 RQAQIDMAGPLVP
+228 RQAQIDMVGPLIP
-241 MRLVENLP
+241 MGLIENLP

-256 LEAPIW
+256 MGAPIW
-262 KILATLV
+262 KILAALV
-269 VAILAFA
+269 VTILALA
-276 VMIIWGRLIQ
+276 VIIIWGSVIR
-286 RLARHAT
+286 RFARHAT
-293 PPRRTARWLTVPLVI
+293 PLRRIASWLTVPLVI
-308 TLTASLAH
+308 ALASSLAD
-316 YVIDRQINLTGALD
+316 YLIDLQLNVTGVLG
-330 LEALITTLLL
+330 LEALVTTSLL
-340 YFSAAWAT
+340 YFAAAWAT

-361 SPRVPDDGYDA
+361 SPWVPDEGYDA

-386 GIAVLVYGANDLG
+386 AFAVLVYGANDVG

-405 AAGLGVGSVALA
+405 AAGLGISSVALA

-443 LIRFN
+443 FIRFN
-448 DLKGNVETIGP
+448 DLKGIVESIGP

-472 TVPNADIARA
+472 TVPNADIAKA

-504 ATAAQITA
+504 ANATQITA
-512 LLAMFRQLLEE
+512 LLAMFRKLLEE
-523 HPAIAK
+523 HPAIEK
-529 SDGPPHVRLTSLAPD
+529 SGGPPHVRLISLAPD
-544 SGGIHLFAHVIA
+544 SGGIHLFAHVTA

-568 LLLRIMKLLSD
+568 LLLRIMKLLAD
-579 DAITG
+579 EAITR
-584 TS
+584 TTA

>member
-1 VTGPRHIEAGLSPF
+1 
-15 AEDRYAANSDERFTR
+15 
-30 LSMRVTMKP
+30 
-39 SQKGKLRSLT
+39 
-49 FVLAAVFLLI
+49 
-59 FGFVP
+59 
-64 GEGSARLLPALD
+64 
-76 TSSPY
+76 
-81 ATMRSFDQEMQ
+81 MRSFEQEMQ

-100 YRAHPSERA
+100 YRAQPSDQA

-174 RWTFPGTEIRIERIS
+174 RWTFPGTEIRLERVS

-216 EPPLRPAPLTHW
+216 EPPLRSAPLTHW

-241 MRLVENLP
+241 MRLIENLP

-308 TLTASLAH
+308 ALTASLAH
-316 YVIDRQINLTGALD
+316 YLIDRQINLTGVLD

-340 YFSAAWAT
+340 YFAAAWAT

-386 GIAVLVYGANDLG
+386 SVAVLVYGANDLG

-443 LIRFN
+443 FIRF
-448 DLKGNVETIGP
+448 DALKGIVESIGP

-472 TVPNADIARA
+472 TVPNADIAKA

-496 HRVNLPSG
+496 HRVNLPPG

-512 LLAMFRQLLEE
+512 LLAMFRKLLEE

-568 LLLRIMKLLSD
+568 LLLRIMKLLAD

>member
-1 VTGPRHIEAGLSPF
+1 M
-15 AEDRYAANSDERFTR
+15 YAH
-30 LSMRVTMKP
+30 MKP
-39 SQKGKLRSLT
+39 APKDKLLMPQRV
-49 FVLAAVFLLI
+49 FAALPLLI
-59 FGFVP
+59 LGLLP
-64 GEGSARLLPALD
+64 LAGSARLLPALD

-92 RIAELYQA
+92 RIAALHQA
-100 YRAHPSERA
+100 YRAQPSARA

-115 ATSRAAHQLLDMSHV
+115 AASRAANQLLDMSHV
-130 PPATHPRVG
+130 PPATHQRLG
-139 TRTLLELADIFL
+139 LRTLLELADIML
-151 RLPEVAPETI
+151 RLPEIAPDTI
-161 PGAPGQTGRPVTA
+161 PGAPGQTGRPVPI
-174 RWTFPGTEIRIERIS
+174 RWTLPDTEIRIERIS
-189 QGDAPP
+189 QGDTPP

-204 ARIYEFHFAIIK
+204 ARIGEFHFAIIDQ
-216 EPPLRPAPLTHW
+216 PPLRPAPLTHW
-228 RQAQIDMAGPLVP
+228 RQAQIEMAGPLVP
-241 MRLVENLP
+241 MRLIENMP
-249 LWLRRPV
+249 RWLRRPIG
-256 LEAPIW
+256 EAPLW
-262 KILATLV
+262 KILATTV
-269 VAILAFA
+269 VTILAFA
-276 VMIIWGRLIQ
+276 VIITWGRVI
-286 RLARHAT
+286 RRIARNTT
-293 PPRRTARWLTVPLVI
+293 PTRRAARWLTVPLVI
-308 TLTASLAH
+308 ALTASLAH
-316 YVIDRQINLTGALD
+316 HLIDRQINLTGVFD
-330 LEALITTLLL
+330 LEALVTTLLL
-340 YFSAAWAT
+340 YVAGAWAI
-348 ALVCRFLAEAIIA
+348 ALIFRFLAEAIIA

-380 VTGFIG
+380 ITGFIG
-386 GIAVLVYGANDLG
+386 SVAVLVYGANDLG

-443 LIRFN
+443 LIRFDGLN
-448 DLKGNVETIGP
+448 GIVESIGP

-472 TVPNADIARA
+472 TVPNADIAKA

-496 HRVNLPSG
+496 HRVNLPPG

-512 LLAMFRQLLEE
+512 LLAMLRKLLEE

-568 LLLRIMKLLSD
+568 LLLRIMKLLAD
-579 DAITG
+579 DSITG

>member
-1 VTGPRHIEAGLSPF
+1 
-15 AEDRYAANSDERFTR
+15 
-30 LSMRVTMKP
+30 MRVTMKP
-39 SQKGKLRSLT
+39 RQKGKLRSLS
-49 FVLAAVFLLI
+49 FGLAAAFLLI
-59 FGFVP
+59 LGLLPF
-64 GEGSARLLPALD
+64 EGSARLLPALD

-81 ATMRSFDQEMQ
+81 ATMRSFEQEMQ

-100 YRAHPSERA
+100 YRAHPSDRA

-204 ARIYEFHFAIIK
+204 ARIYEFHFAIIDQ
-216 EPPLRPAPLTHW
+216 PPLRPAPLTHW

-241 MRLVENLP
+241 MRLIENLP

-276 VMIIWGRLIQ
+276 VMIMWRRLIQ

-308 TLTASLAH
+308 ALTASLAH
-316 YVIDRQINLTGALD
+316 YLIDRQINLTGVLD

-340 YFSAAWAT
+340 YFAAAWAT

-443 LIRFN
+443 VIRFN
-448 DLKGNVETIGP
+448 DLKGIVESIGP

-512 LLAMFRQLLEE
+512 LLAMFRKLLED
-523 HPAIAK
+523 HPAIKK
-529 SDGPPHVRLTSLAPD
+529 SDGPPHVRLTSLTPD

-556 KDEEAFLQTQEA
+556 IDEEAFLQTQEA
-568 LLLRIMKLLSD
+568 LLLRIIKLLAD
-579 DAITG
+579 ETITG